1 MLKWNPTRMLTPT
14 LLALLAVATACE
26 RGSRVEPAEVTAA
39 RQEAARTACISAA
52 IARRAQENLD
62 AFDVLDPAGGE
73 DAIGPMRAAAA
84 FARAFAQ
91 HAQLRATAFAYT
103 DSAANHAR
111 SGADSVRYMETAVSF
126 APRSPE
132 RETVEGN
139 VAAAYA
145 RDHAALRADED
156 HRCNWDI

>member
-1 MLKWNPTRMLTPT
+1 MLTRNLTRIITST
-14 LLALLAVATACE
+14 LLTLPFLAAACE
-26 RGSRVEPAEVTAA
+26 RGPREEPAEVTAA
-39 RQEAARTACISAA
+39 RREVARDACISAA
-52 IARRAQENLD
+52 IAARAQENVNAL
-62 AFDVLDPAGGE
+62 DVLGSADGNGATGT
-73 DAIGPMRAAAA
+73 MRAAAA

-91 HAQLRATAFAYT
+91 HAQLRATAFAYA

-111 SGADSVRYMETAVSF
+111 ADADSVRYMETALSF
-126 APRSPE
+126 APRLPE

-145 RDHAALRADED
+145 HDHAALRADED